1 MSSNID
7 SGPESGS
14 APAQGQGVSQG
25 RRAVEIKEHY
35 DFIVCGAGSSGSV
48 VARRLAE
55 NPDVTVLLLEAGGDN
70 DDPAVHVPDMWP
82 TIIGTERDWG
92 FNAEPNPLVNDR
104 VLPFS
109 MGKGLGGGSAVN
121 GMIWARG
128 HQSDW
133 DHFASEVGD
142 EAWSYDSVL
151 DIYRRIEDWHGL
163 PDPKHR
169 GTGGPVFVAASADP
183 SALAVAVVDAAGA
196 LGVPTFD
203 SPNGAMMEGHA
214 GAALAD
220 LRIRDGKRESVFQSY
235 VHPYMDRP
243 NLSVLTHALVRRITF
258 EGTRATGVEIT
269 HRETTR
275 QIAAQAE
282 VVLSLGAI
290 NTPKVLMQSGV
301 GDELELARFGI
312 PVVQHLPGVGR
323 NFHDHL
329 AVDCVWE
336 FHQPPPT
343 NNKAEAAIYWQSTSG
358 LAGPDLFAASA
369 AFPHS
374 TPENAARFGLPDS
387 SWVLFGAVASP
398 SSRGQLHLTGAD
410 PADAIRIQANT
421 LSEPADLKTAM
432 ACVEFLREIG
442 NSAALRPFVKREVM
456 PGNLNGS
463 DLQAYLRDAA
473 TTYWHEV
480 GTAKM
485 GRDAMSVVDSDLK
498 VYGIDN
504 LRVADGSILPRI
516 TTGNTMA
523 PCVIVGERASAS
535 ITAEHRL

>member
-1 MSSNID
+1 MSANIYSRPN
-7 SGPESGS
+7 SGT
-14 APAQGQGVSQG
+14 AVAQGRSATRVG
-25 RRAVEIKEHY
+25 RTAEIEEHY

-55 NPDVTVLLLEAGGDN
+55 NPDVSVLLLEAGGDN
-70 DDPAVHVPDMWP
+70 EDPAVQVPDLWP
-82 TIIGTERDWG
+82 TNIGTERDWG

-109 MGKGLGGGSAVN
+109 MGKGLGGGSAIN
-121 GMIWARG
+121 GMIWAHG
-128 HQSDW
+128 HKNDW
-133 DHFASEVGD
+133 DDLASETGD
-142 EAWSYDSVL
+142 QAWNYNSVL
-151 DIYRRIEDWHGL
+151 EIYRRIEDWHGV
-163 PDPKHR
+163 PDPEHR
-169 GTGGPVFVAASADP
+169 GAGGPVFVAASDDP
-183 SALAVAVVDAAGA
+183 SPLASAVLTAAGA
-196 LGVPTFD
+196 LGIPRFD

-214 GAALAD
+214 GTALAD
-220 LRIRDGKRESVFQSY
+220 LRIRDGKRETVFHSY
-235 VHPYMDRP
+235 AYPYLDRP

-275 QIAAQAE
+275 QIAARAE

-301 GDELELARFGI
+301 GDEPELARFGI

-329 AVDCVWE
+329 ALDCVWE
-336 FHQPPPT
+336 FRQPPT
-343 NNKAEAAIYWQSTSG
+343 LNNKGEAAIYWQSTSG
-358 LAGPDLFAASA
+358 LGGPDLFATAA

-387 SWVLFGAVASP
+387 SWILFGALAHP
-398 SSRGQLHLTGAD
+398 ASRGQLRLTGAD
-410 PADAIRIQANT
+410 PADAIRIEANT
-421 LSEPADLKTAM
+421 LSEPADMKTAT

-456 PGNLNGS
+456 PGNLNRSGLE
-463 DLQAYLRDAA
+463 DYIRNAA

-485 GRDAMSVVDSDLK
+485 GRDAMSVVSSDLK
-498 VYGIDN
+498 VYGIEN

-523 PCVIVGERASAS
+523 PCVVIGERASAS